1 MFVGMGEQAY
11 ANPARARL
19 AWDVLN
25 SLRFLPR

>member
-1 MFVGMGEQAY
+1 VFVGMGEQAY